1 MSSVLARSALRAARP
16 LVARSALRSPASSSL
31 RAFSTTLRAS
41 SDHGAKP
48 PSIFGPGGKTGEV
61 PTDFEQATG
70 LERFEMLGDM
80 MGIDVFDETPLDS
93 SRVGTKKDP
102 IMVLSYDNH
111 RIVGCTGSPA
121 DSHDIVWID
130 VPHDRQ
136 RFCTECGSVY
146 ALDYQWQGV
155 EGAEAEA
162 HSAEAH
168 HH

>member
-1 MSSVLARSALRAARP
+1 MSLLRSVVNAARP
-16 LVARSALRSPASSSL
+16 IVARSARPSASSSL
-31 RAFSTTLRAS
+31 RALSTSFRAS

-48 PSIFGPGGKTGEV
+48 PSIFGPGGKAGEV

-93 SRVGTKKDP
+93 SRIGTKKDP

-111 RIVGCTGSPA
+111 RVVGCTGSPA

-146 ALDYQWQGV
+146 ALDYQWHGV
-155 EGAEAEA
+155 EGAEAAEG
-162 HSAEAH
+162 HAEAH
-168 HH
+168 HL

>member
-1 MSSVLARSALRAARP
+1 MSMLRSVVKAARP
-16 LVARSALRSPASSSL
+16 LVARSVRPSPSSSL

-48 PSIFGPGGKTGEV
+48 PSIFGPGGKAGEV

-70 LERFEMLGDM
+70 LERFEMLGEI

-111 RIVGCTGSPA
+111 RVIGCTGSPA

-155 EGAEAEA
+155 EGAEEEGHAA
-162 HSAEAH
+162 AH

>member
-1 MSSVLARSALRAARP
+1 MSMLRSAVHAARP
-16 LVARSALRSPASSSL
+16 LVARSARRAPTSSL

-48 PSIFGPGGKTGEV
+48 PSIFGTGGKAGEV

-70 LERFEMLGDM
+70 LERFELIGEMQ
-80 MGIDVFDETPLDS
+80 GIDVFDETPLDS
-93 SRVGTKKDP
+93 SRIGTKKDP

-111 RIVGCTGSPA
+111 RVIGCTGSPS

-146 ALDYQWQGV
+146 ALDYQVQWV
-155 EGAEAEA
+155 EGAEEQGHAD
-162 HSAEAH
+162 AH

>member
-70 LERFEMLGDM
+70 LERFELLGDM

-102 IMVLSYDNH
+102 IMVLSYVRMHFSLTTRRACPLDLSFLF
-111 RIVGCTGSPA
+111 CS
-121 DSHDIVWID
+121 DS
-130 VPHDRQ
+130 R
-136 RFCTECGSVY
+136 R
-146 ALDYQWQGV
+146 
-155 EGAEAEA
+155 
-162 HSAEAH
+162 
-168 HH
+168 

>member
-1 MSSVLARSALRAARP
+1 MSLFRCAINAARP
-16 LVARSALRSPASSSL
+16 ALIARSALRSSASSSL

-48 PSIFGPGGKTGEV
+48 PSIFGPGGKVGEV

-70 LERFEMLGDM
+70 LERFELLGEM
-80 MGIDVFDETPLDS
+80 EGIDVFDSTPLDS

-102 IMVLSYDNH
+102 IMVLSYDPE
-111 RIVGCTGSPA
+111 RLVGCTGCPA
-121 DSHDIVWID
+121 DSHDIVWINLSKE
-130 VPHDRQ
+130 RQ

-146 ALDYQWQGV
+146 QLDYQGGEEV
-155 EGAEAEA
+155 
-162 HSAEAH
+162 H